1 MCAVCQTVVPFIPF
15 VPTSAP
21 FLLYRARRLHWR
33 NAGAAASVRHTE
45 SSNVKRQRF
54 RRPVGAVHKRALVG
68 SVSGSYCKAAL
79 QNNSRTRT
87 RVRRPTHTR
96 THRRHTKSSIETH
109 YEAAIG
115 QHGALAVATAIM
127 PAVAQQS
134 SRPSAEHGHS
144 FRA

>member
-1 MCAVCQTVVPFIPF
+1 MSAVCQTVVPFIPF

-33 NAGAAASVRHTE
+33 NTGAAASVRHTE

-87 RVRRPTHTR
+87 RVRRPTHTH
-96 THRRHTKSSIETH
+96 THPQTPHKVQHRDALRGSNRPTWSPSSGDGD
-109 YEAAIG
+109 YA
-115 QHGALAVATAIM
+115 
-127 PAVAQQS
+127 
-134 SRPSAEHGHS
+134 SRGTTELTS
-144 FRA
+144 